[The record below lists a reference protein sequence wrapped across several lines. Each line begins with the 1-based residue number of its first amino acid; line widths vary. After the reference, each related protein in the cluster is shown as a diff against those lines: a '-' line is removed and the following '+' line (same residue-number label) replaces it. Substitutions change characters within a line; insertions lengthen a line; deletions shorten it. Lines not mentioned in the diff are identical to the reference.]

1 VTTRKII
8 LGLFV
13 LLIAFGIINFG
24 VNAFQTRSQL
34 AMVNSKDSA
43 TQEQGVKRL
52 MERKVLFDALQG
64 GAPPE
69 TRQAAIAT
77 LQRMAEGG
85 KNLDAFNELLQ
96 MLKDPDTESAEKKTH
111 PVRDA
116 AKDAVA
122 AVGTGYPDRLLDAAK
137 DPDKNIQ
144 EQSRNA
150 LKKIGAPLKE
160 KMAERLDDGGLRAPL
175 GDILASIGP
184 ETIPLITPY
193 LSQEKLDKFKDKPDD
208 LVKAKLQ
215 LIEIMG
221 KFKQPEAATAVI
233 PFKDDEDPNV
243 RRGVVTALANIGD
256 PVGASVLIQALT
268 DPATDASAR
277 AAAAGALGGI
287 ASPEANAAMMKA
299 LSDYDSDVATAAAA
313 GLRRAGDKAASSVAQ
328 ALKDPNPAVRARAA
342 EAAGGMRT
350 IGLAVQALS
359 DPDATVRARAAESLG
374 DVLARANGIRADLA
388 KLATA
393 TDVKEQEKAYASL
406 QTRGAILEL
415 LRPGAPPAAVANV
428 VKMLNDKAAAESD
441 EKKRKPFEDAVKKL
455 TDPAVIAAEKTAA
468 PLADG
473 TNPASFQPLL
483 KALGDADGTVA
494 ANAAAAL
501 GRLGTAVV
509 GPLVALLGQADDRI
523 AYYASQSLVLINRAA
538 VDALI
543 AQAAAGKPGARWAAI
558 TLGEIGDQ
566 RAVAP
571 LETLSKSADPDTAYA
586 AGAALAKVRAI

>member
-1 VTTRKII
+1 
-8 LGLFV
+8 
-13 LLIAFGIINFG
+13 
-24 VNAFQTRSQL
+24 
-34 AMVNSKDSA
+34 
-43 TQEQGVKRL
+43 
-52 MERKVLFDALQG
+52 
-64 GAPPE
+64 
-69 TRQAAIAT
+69 
-77 LQRMAEGG
+77 
-85 KNLDAFNELLQ
+85 
-96 MLKDPDTESAEKKTH
+96 
-111 PVRDA
+111 
-116 AKDAVA
+116 
-122 AVGTGYPDRLLDAAK
+122 
-137 DPDKNIQ
+137 
-144 EQSRNA
+144 
-150 LKKIGAPLKE
+150 
-160 KMAERLDDGGLRAPL
+160 
-175 GDILASIGP
+175 
-184 ETIPLITPY
+184 
-193 LSQEKLDKFKDKPDD
+193 
-208 LVKAKLQ
+208 
-215 LIEIMG
+215 
-221 KFKQPEAATAVI
+221 
-233 PFKDDEDPNV
+233 
-243 RRGVVTALANIGD
+243 
-256 PVGASVLIQALT
+256 
-268 DPATDASAR
+268 
-277 AAAAGALGGI
+277 
-287 ASPEANAAMMKA
+287 
-299 LSDYDSDVATAAAA
+299 
-313 GLRRAGDKAASSVAQ
+313 
-328 ALKDPNPAVRARAA
+328 
-342 EAAGGMRT
+342 
-350 IGLAVQALS
+350 
-359 DPDATVRARAAESLG
+359 
-374 DVLARANGIRADLA
+374 VLARANGIRADLA